1 MDKYIGIE
9 LGNRYK
15 IGELIGIG
23 GMSNVYKAFDMK
35 TNRVVAVKIL
45 RDEYLTNPE
54 FLKRFKNESKA
65 LTAIA
70 SPNIVNVYDVSFNE
84 TSQWIVMEYIDGI
97 TLKEYVQKKKVLN
110 WQESIYFTVQILRAL
125 QHAHDRG
132 IVHRDIKP
140 QNIMLLKDGTV
151 KVMDFGIARFAR
163 NDNKT
168 MTDKAI
174 GSVHYISP
182 EQAKGANIDEKTDI
196 YSVGV
201 MLFEMVTGRLP
212 FDADNPVS
220 VALKQIQLQPLR
232 PKQVNPMVPTGIDQ
246 IIMKS
251 MQKDPKNRYQ
261 SAAEMLNDLLAFR
274 QNPSKVFNYENSIF
288 KNRNLQANEL
298 SNIQPNKLN
307 TNKLQTNSK
316 NNSKNQMSWIK
327 MLMVISCIIFFMTLA
342 IVGGALFLS
351 GIFNPTKNITVP
363 DLLGENY
370 ELIKD
375 EPEYS
380 KFNIQLVTTEYSE
393 KYATGEICEQTPK
406 AGRLV
411 KEHTKIEVKVSKGQK
426 NIKMP
431 DIVNKEIQTAISELK
446 NLGLNAKIINIFD
459 DEIEKDIVIKTEPAA
474 ESNILLG
481 SEVTIYVSS
490 GAENKEIKVPDLNKF
505 SLESAQK
512 MLEDM
517 KLQLGAVSY
526 VNSDQ
531 PKDVVL
537 RQNPAPGQAVEL
549 GEAVD
554 VQVSSGEQGAK
565 RCDLKVDLP
574 DMAEEVTLKALLDG
588 ENIQEET
595 LDLTEVKEWHVQFI
609 SKGVH
614 KVQIMI
620 NDKLLKE
627 YLFDCD
633 KPDKITIT
641 ENNMQD
647 FE

>member
-35 TNRVVAVKIL
+35 TNRIVAVKIL

-84 TSQWIVMEYIDGI
+84 TNQWIVMEYIDGI
-97 TLKEYVQKKKVLN
+97 TLKEYVQKKKILN
-110 WQESIYFTVQILRAL
+110 WQESVYFTAQILRAL

-232 PKQVNPMVPTGIDQ
+232 PKQVNAMVPTGIDQ

-274 QNPSKVFNYENSIF
+274 QNPSKVFNYENDIF
-288 KNRNLQANEL
+288 KNQKLQT
-298 SNIQPNKLN
+298 SKSTKIQPNNPN
-307 TNKLQTNSK
+307 TNKLQTASK
-316 NNSKNQMSWIK
+316 SNNQKQMSWIK

-351 GIFNPTKNITVP
+351 GIFTSTKNITVP

-393 KYATGEICEQTPK
+393 KYATGEICEQDPK
-406 AGRLV
+406 AGRPV
-411 KEHTKIEVKVSKGQK
+411 KENTIIKVKVSKGQK

-431 DIVNKEIQTAISELK
+431 DIVNKEIQIAISELK
-446 NLGLNAKIINIFD
+446 NLGLNVKTINIFD
-459 DEIEKDIVIKTEPAA
+459 DEVAKDVVIKTEPPA
-474 ESNILLG
+474 ESDILLG
-481 SEVTIYVSS
+481 AEVTIYVSN
-490 GAENKEIKVPDLNKF
+490 GAENKQIKVPDLNKF

-526 VNSDQ
+526 INSDQ
-531 PKDVVL
+531 PKDVVI
-537 RQNPAPGQAVEL
+537 RQNPAPGQEVEI

-574 DMAEEVTLKALLDG
+574 NMAEEVTLKALLDG
-588 ENIQEET
+588 ENIQQET

-633 KPDKITIT
+633 KPDNLTT
-641 ENNMQD
+641 VEDNTQD